1 MPDLVRLDGSPL
13 PAAALAGHTL
23 LIVNVASRCGLTP
36 QYQALQALHAAHRDQ
51 GLIVIGVPCNQ
62 FAGQEPGDAQ
72 QIATFCSA
80 TYGVDFPLL
89 EKQDVN
95 GTGRS
100 PLYRWLVDSE
110 AGGGVDIEWNFGKFV
125 VDPQGRVVARFAP
138 TVAPDAPSVLAA
150 LGR

>member
-95 GTGRS
+95 GAGRS